1 MAERGFSQ
9 KRACGLVQ
17 IDPKTVRREPEQ
29 GDVEVR
35 ERPWPCR
42 TAKPAPVAGL
52 RGHSLSWGRRFRILC
67 IVDDFTREALALV
80 VDTRSGASAWPGNWI
95 G

>member
-35 ERPWPCR
+35 KRLRSLAAER
-42 TAKPAPVAGL
+42 
-52 RGHSLSWGRRFRILC
+52 RRFGYRRLA
-67 IVDDFTREALALV
+67 VLLRREGQAVNLHWVYRL
-80 VDTRSGASAWPGNWI
+80 
-95 G
+95 